1 MAQLLQLYP
10 ITTTDAIDNQKEPT
24 KNIDPG
30 HVTSKQKSFQEVQR
44 NGIQVLVGLFLEG
57 QSLWYSQTENE
68 TVITPNLIN
77 SITTSSLEFSFS
89 SLRPTWTKETFFY
102 HKTEGRKEATSST
115 EWWGL

>member
-44 NGIQVLVGLFLEG
+44 NGIQVL
-57 QSLWYSQTENE
+57 
-68 TVITPNLIN
+68 
-77 SITTSSLEFSFS
+77 
-89 SLRPTWTKETFFY
+89 
-102 HKTEGRKEATSST
+102 
-115 EWWGL
+115 EWGCS